1 MHEASITESII
12 TSVIDTI
19 TTEGLDGTVTSVHI
33 TVGVTQGLVPESMQ
47 FFFDMEKPGTPL
59 DKADLIVDV
68 QGMIALCP
76 VCNTE
81 HELDIP
87 IMYCPDCGAVMSLI
101 KGDEIIINEIEV
113 SDHEKDSSEQ
123 GSP

>member
-12 TSVIDTI
+12 TTVLKTVAA
-19 TTEGLDGTVTSVHI
+19 EGLDGPVTAVHI

-59 DKADLIVDV
+59 EQADLIVTV
-68 QGMIALCP
+68 QGMVAQCP
-76 VCNTE
+76 ACNTE

-87 IMYCPDCGAVMSLI
+87 IMYCPDCGAVMSLV
-101 KGDEIIINEIEV
+101 KGDEIIITGIEV
-113 SDHEKDSSEQ
+113 MDHDKNSS
-123 GSP
+123 